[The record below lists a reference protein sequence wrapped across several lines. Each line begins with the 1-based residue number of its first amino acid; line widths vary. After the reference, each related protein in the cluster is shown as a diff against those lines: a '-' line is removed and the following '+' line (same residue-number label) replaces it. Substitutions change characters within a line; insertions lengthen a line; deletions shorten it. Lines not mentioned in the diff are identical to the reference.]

1 MTKDYKQSSRPKPG
15 KTQNGSASSILAGL
29 LIGLCIG
36 VAFAVGA
43 ALYINKSGVP
53 FFGKTATAQ
62 PAEAAPQAR
71 QAAPTRQPE
80 ALTPQGAKGSLPLP
94 GGNTVEGAKTEVA
107 KADPA
112 GGKVEERFK
121 FYDILSGNGDNKP
134 AAAAKPPTPLA
145 TPPVAVPAKGS
156 YLQIG
161 AFHNE
166 TEADNLKA
174 KVAMM
179 GMEAGIQT
187 SDVPG
192 KGVMHR
198 VRIGPL
204 AKAEDIDRTRAQLKV
219 NGIDSAIVKN

>member
-1 MTKDYKQSSRPKPG
+1 V
-15 KTQNGSASSILAGL
+15 LAGL

-43 ALYINKSGVP
+43 ALYINKSGMP
-53 FFGKTATAQ
+53 FFGKTPAAQ
-62 PAEAAPQAR
+62 PAEAPQQAKL
-71 QAAPTRQPE
+71 AAPKQPE
-80 ALTPQGAKGSLPLP
+80 ALTPQGAKGSLPP
-94 GGNTVEGAKTEVA
+94 PTA
-107 KADPA
+107 KADA
-112 GGKVEERFK
+112 GQPEPTP
-121 FYDILSGNGDNKP
+121 P
-134 AAAAKPPTPLA
+134 AAAKTGERFDFYKILPGASEGQAATPAPKPVA
-145 TPPVAVPAKGS
+145 APPVAAPAKGS

-204 AKAEDIDRTRAQLKV
+204 AKAEDIDRARAQLKV
-219 NGIDSAIVKN
+219 NGIDSAVVKN